1 MTELNPEAAPEAVK
15 DDVIVPT
22 PGSMIRRPGATEY
35 KADARDGDGDGL
47 VQDGTPFERPVEA
60 TSVEVEEVA
69 QEIVVEE
76 QPKKKPAPKP
86 ASKGTELPA
95 VELHASALVE
105 SKVKRNSLTVAWVQ
119 DRLNELGYP
128 TAREDIRGWYSEGT
142 VKAVEAF
149 QKDRGLEVGAMT
161 RSTLD
166 ALIEGT
172 KASVV

>member
-1 MTELNPEAAPEAVK
+1 MTELNPDAAPEAVK
-15 DDVIVPT
+15 DDVSVPT

-60 TSVEVEEVA
+60 TSVEVEEVVKPEPKPEVKKSA
-69 QEIVVEE
+69 A
-76 QPKKKPAPKP
+76 PKK
-86 ASKGTELPA
+86 SSSDLPA